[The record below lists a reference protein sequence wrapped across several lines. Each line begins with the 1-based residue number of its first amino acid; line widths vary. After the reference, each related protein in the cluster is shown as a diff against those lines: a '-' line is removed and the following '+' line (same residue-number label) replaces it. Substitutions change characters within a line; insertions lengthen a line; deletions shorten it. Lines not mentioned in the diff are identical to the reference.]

1 MRNTIITTLLALSSI
16 LIAIPVIGQA
26 TTSNATVGFYV
37 ADEDKGV
44 SLINEDGQIKVKNYE
59 GFTIHVKQN
68 TNSQYITSDDGLTV
82 NYKLDPTLP
91 AQFTIVNGPSN

>member
-16 LIAIPVIGQA
+16 LIAIPVIVQA

-82 NYKLDPTLP
+82 NYELDPTLP